1 MKLKKVVSFLFLVF
15 CSTMAMANETPYQLI
30 TQVGDGLFADIKKV
44 NAGGK
49 ATPKEMRGIVKARL
63 MPHIDTRFVSR
74 KLLGKHIKGL
84 KRQEAIEFIGA
95 VTHYLEV
102 TYASALMQYK
112 GQEVV
117 FEQAPAPK
125 DSKYATVKAII
136 KENAGP
142 DIDLHF
148 KFRKGK
154 DGQWKVYDLVAE
166 GISLLSAKQK
176 EIVSRISQVGLA
188 QVTTEL
194 NGKG

>member
-1 MKLKKVVSFLFLVF
+1 MKKVISFLLLLV

-30 TQVGDGLFADIKKV
+30 NQVGEGLFADIKKV

-49 ATPKEMRGIVKARL
+49 ATSQEMRSIVKTQL

-84 KRQEAIEFIGA
+84 KRQEAIEFINA

-117 FEQAPAPK
+117 FEKAPVPQ
-125 DSKYATVKAII
+125 DSKYATVKAVI
-136 KENAGP
+136 KESAGP

-154 DGQWKVYDLVAE
+154 DGKWKVYDLVAE

-188 QVTTEL
+188 QVTAEL
-194 NGKG
+194 NKKA